1 MCEKMPKNMQK
12 MCSKLNLADELF
24 SVLIVLQLYMDTLNT
39 ELVHWYLFIL
49 LYKHSVVRFYNS
61 FK

>member
-39 ELVHWYLFIL
+39 ELVH
-49 LYKHSVVRFYNS
+49 
-61 FK
+61 